1 MYQQVIK
8 FEFWIY
14 RQVLQLTYYISER
27 NTNLFGTH
35 CVLENVPDHFLRID
49 YIFWTQFS
57 MQIQTSS
64 HLDSDWTC
72 KFGTMFWRTMK
83 LHSERRHI
91 HFAPLSWFVHSYSFS
106 INNQCNWNF
115 FIDRMFQNFCH
126 YFLTHYY
133 FLTFYHYFSLACH
146 LWHDF
151 SSLDRLELKYTFLSS
166 ISAF

>member
-106 INNQCNWNF
+106 INIINATETSLLIGCFKIFVIISLHIIIFWL
-115 FIDRMFQNFCH
+115 FIIIFPWRATCG
-126 YFLTHYY
+126 T
-133 FLTFYHYFSLACH
+133 
-146 LWHDF
+146 
-151 SSLDRLELKYTFLSS
+151 
-166 ISAF
+166 ISVVWTDLN